1 MSSPL
6 LSWVQTAVGDMD
18 WRGSKREENGSE
30 RATSTVVN
38 KGIGKAAANFML
50 IHNG

>member
-6 LSWVQTAVGDMD
+6 LSWVQTAVGYMD
-18 WRGSKREENGSE
+18 WRGSKREENGS
-30 RATSTVVN
+30 TSTVVN